1 MSSVATDEATT
12 APPEVAPSN
21 TRREEPVIARLIG
34 LFGLGCTV
42 LGVAAIVANQYGPRL
57 IGEGFGY
64 LCASVGLA
72 SLMFHAVR
80 DSDPEVRRVYGI
92 GAALL
97 LVVAIVVGVMPGRP
111 APAAPSVY
119 GYYLLP
125 WGAVAGLL
133 SLLFFVPFSRHETE
147 EPYRNATH
155 LGLLAVGGLLGVGSI
170 VGGLIKPEFLV
181 GPGVALA
188 LLGLGFFAAYLSVAG
203 TDDGLGYKAAVALGI
218 LGGVAL
224 VLAIGKTVVP
234 SLLHDGPK
242 ALLNARQSYDR
253 WLVAGRVISI
263 AFGLAVA
270 GHGAFGKG
278 VAPWFRGVLVILGLA
293 WTGAFVVGSFTAPL
307 TSEPTPFLVPY
318 GLILGFIGLL
328 YLGVSLASVSDDVV
342 VVMTRRELSA
352 YFYSP
357 IAYTVLVGMAFVLWL
372 GYFWFLGGVFGSRR
386 ALMEPILQ
394 NYVGATTLAGI
405 AVVFLVPALTMW
417 TFAEERRTG
426 TLEVL
431 LTAPVNEFP
440 VVLSKFL
447 AAWLFFMLSLV
458 PIALYLIPLR
468 IEGGQPFDYRPL
480 LSYYLAVGACGAGF
494 VGMGL
499 FFSSLTRNQIVAAML
514 TCAGMFALLLTVVLR
529 GQDFIPDGLRAAIGK
544 LDYLTLWSNALA
556 GQLMLT
562 DVFIQ
567 LSLAVFWLFLT
578 VKVLEARK
586 WS

>member
-1 MSSVATDEATT
+1 MSSVMTEEPTT

-21 TRREEPVIARLIG
+21 TQREEPVIARLIG

-42 LGVAAIVANQYGPRL
+42 LGTAAIVANQYSPRW
-57 IGEGFGY
+57 IGEGTGY
-64 LCASVGLA
+64 LFAAVGLA
-72 SLMFHAVR
+72 AMLFHAVR

-92 GAALL
+92 AAALL
-97 LVVAIVVGVMPGRP
+97 LIGAVVLGFYPARP
-111 APAAPSVY
+111 IAGSEAKI

-125 WGAVAGLL
+125 WGAAAGLL
-133 SLLFFVPFSRHETE
+133 SLLFFIPFARHETE

-155 LGLLAVGGLLGVGSI
+155 LGLLGFGGLLGIGSI

-181 GPGVALA
+181 GPGAALA
-188 LLGLGFFAAYLSVAG
+188 LLGLGFIAAYLTTAG
-203 TDDGLGYKAAVALGI
+203 TDDGLGYKAAVALGVV
-218 LGGVAL
+218 GGIAL
-224 VLAIGKTVVP
+224 TLAVGKAVVP
-234 SLLHDGPK
+234 GLLYEGPK
-242 ALLNARQSYDR
+242 ALMNARQSYDK
-253 WLVAGRVISI
+253 WLVGVRVLAILL
-263 AFGLAVA
+263 GLAVA

-293 WTGAFVVGSFTAPL
+293 WAGVFVVASFNAPL
-307 TSEPTPFLVPY
+307 TAAPTPFLVPY
-318 GLILGFIGLL
+318 GLILGAIGLL
-328 YLGVSLASVSDDVV
+328 YLGVSLASVSDNVV
-342 VVMTRRELSA
+342 VVLTRRDLSA
-352 YFYSP
+352 YFFSP
-357 IAYTVLVGMAFVLWL
+357 IAYTVLVGMAFVIWI
-372 GYFWFLGGVFGSRR
+372 GYFWFVGGVFGARR
-386 ALMEPILQ
+386 AMMEPILRD
-394 NYVGATTLAGI
+394 YVAATTLAGI
-405 AVVFLVPALTMW
+405 AVVFLVPSLTMW

-440 VVLSKFL
+440 IVVSKFL

-468 IEGGQPFDYRPL
+468 LEGGQPFDYRPL

-494 VGMGL
+494 IAMGL
-499 FFSSLTRNQIVAAML
+499 FFSSITKNQIIAAML
-514 TCAGMFALLLTVVLR
+514 TCAGMFGMLLTVVLR
-529 GQDFIPDGLRAAIGK
+529 QQEFIPDGLRTAIGK
-544 LDYLTLWSNALA
+544 LDYLTLWGNALG
-556 GQLMLT
+556 GQLLLT